1 LAQARTDLERFF
13 HPDGVAVLGRVDR
26 EADPEQ
32 LIGQHRDRYGTD
44 RIFLV
49 NPSGGA
55 VGDVP
60 IYPSVSDIPGSVDL
74 AVLNVPTKAAPAAAE
89 ECGRKGIPFVLVFTS
104 GFSEVGGEGAE
115 LERRLGD
122 VARAHGMRVFGP
134 NTNTNAFERIP
145 DPGEHCGGRVGVLTQ
160 SGHQGRPVVQGS
172 LFGTRFS
179 RWVPTGNEVDLEVA
193 DFCEY
198 FAHDDGTDVIAAYVE
213 GFRDMAKLRRALQAA
228 NDNDKPVVMV
238 KIGSTEA
245 GHRMASSHTGHLTG
259 SDAVVD
265 GLFAQHAVTR
275 VRDLDELLDTAS
287 LFAKLPKGVGS
298 GVALYSISGGSCAL
312 MSEVADSYGVRLPQ
326 LADDTV
332 AALHELLPDYLTVSN
347 PVDNGGTFLFTR
359 PQEDRLRAL
368 SLIADD
374 PSVDILVI
382 GITGATGVMSDNL
395 AADIKAFAPA
405 SPVPIVATWN
415 SYKTDEQGFADLVA
429 SGVPFFRSFRNCFA
443 ALRAYRDLQERTKTL
458 RHRSVEPATLSAA
471 GLAALDAGGTLPP
484 AASRDLLVSAGIP
497 VVTEEVVTSAEA
509 ATKLAETVEGTVVM
523 KIASADFP
531 HKSDLGLVR
540 LGITAAD
547 AAATYDDII
556 ATARAA
562 DAGARI
568 DGVLVQEQVS
578 GGVEMIVGCVRDPVL
593 GPAVMVGTGGVFA
606 EVLRDTAVRPLPLD
620 RQDAA
625 EMVAS
630 LRGSALLAG
639 ARGRPPGDVDA
650 LVDIVV
656 AVARLA
662 EAAGDRLAE
671 LDLNPVV
678 VLPDRAVVVDNL
690 VVASSA

>member
-1 LAQARTDLERFF
+1 MAQARTDLERFF

-32 LIGQHRDRYGTD
+32 LVGQHRERYGTD

-49 NPSGGA
+49 NPSGGT
-55 VGDVP
+55 VGDVR
-60 IYPSVSDIPGSVDL
+60 IYETVADIPGHVDL

-89 ECGRKGIPFVLVFTS
+89 ECGKKGIPFVLVFTS
-104 GFSEVGGEGAE
+104 GFSEVGGDGAE
-115 LERRLGD
+115 LERRLGE
-122 VARAHGMRVFGP
+122 VARSHGMRVFGP
-134 NTNTNAFERIP
+134 NTNTNAFEKIP
-145 DPGEHCGGRVGVLTQ
+145 DPGDHCGGRIGVLTQ

-172 LFGTRFS
+172 QFGTRFS

-213 GFRDMAKLRRALQAA
+213 GFRDITKLRTALQAA

-245 GHRMASSHTGHLTG
+245 GHRMAGSHTGHLTG

-287 LFAKLPKGVGS
+287 LFAKMPKGIGP

-312 MSEVADSYGVRLPQ
+312 MSEVADSYGVQLPQ

-332 AALHELLPDYLTVSN
+332 AALYELLPGYLTVSN

-359 PQEDRLRAL
+359 PQEDRLKAL
-368 SLIADD
+368 TLIAND

-395 AADIKAFAPA
+395 AADIKAFAPT
-405 SPVPIVATWN
+405 SPVPVVATWN

-443 ALRAYRDLQERTKTL
+443 ALRAYADLQERSKGL
-458 RHRSVEPATLSAA
+458 RRRHVEPVELPAA
-471 GLAALDAGGTLPP
+471 GAAALAAGGTLPP
-484 AASRDLLVSAGIP
+484 GPARDLLAGVGIP
-497 VVTEEVVTSAEA
+497 IVTEEVVTSPEA
-509 ATKLAETVEGTVVM
+509 ATKLAESAGTVVM

-556 ATARAA
+556 ATAKAA
-562 DAGARI
+562 NPDAQI

-578 GGVEMIVGCVRDPVL
+578 GGVEMIVGCVRDAVL

-620 RQDAA
+620 RQDAE

-639 ARGRPPGDVDA
+639 ARGRPHANVGA
-650 LVDIVV
+650 LVDVIL

-662 EAAGDRLAE
+662 EAAGERLAE

-690 VVASSA
+690 VVAASR